1 MFTQGIKHSVWLS
14 SYITYLL
21 NSSMQFVQRHYQDA
35 WHVGRHSLIVMS
47 STLSKR
53 RMVLLLSQVRT
64 FLFSNQMGHLKEL
77 STLLMP
83 NNRTLPLTW
92 NGFEFRLRLVILNY
106 RKWWRH
112 SDWSEVRWHFEEG
125 LQRKI
130 SYSFLFD
137 RLYEILSPN
146 KAIKYLLA
154 FYKAGCPYC
163 WIWNRS
169 GEKSV
174 KSKTTWN

>member
-64 FLFSNQMGHLKEL
+64 FLFSNQMGHLKGL
-77 STLLMP
+77 SNYSLA
-83 NNRTLPLTW
+83 LTW

-106 RKWWRH
+106 RKWWRQ
-112 SDWSEVRWHFEEG
+112 SDWSEVSWHFEEG

-130 SYSFLFD
+130 SYSFLFE
-137 RLYEILSPN
+137 RLYEILIPN
-146 KAIKYLLA
+146 KQSHKMPVGLL
-154 FYKAGCPYC
+154 
-163 WIWNRS
+163 
-169 GEKSV
+169 
-174 KSKTTWN
+174 